1 MFVVLKATHEILNNK
16 IHEIKARI
24 HETKGRH
31 FQKFTKDIH
40 EMIAI
45 RSRKKLTRNLRKI
58 ADIHEIIA
66 MYEVISV
73 IRNS

>member
-1 MFVVLKATHEILNNK
+1 MFVVLKTTHEILNNK

-40 EMIAI
+40 EMIAT
-45 RSRKKLTRNLRKI
+45 RSRKKLTR
-58 ADIHEIIA
+58 
-66 MYEVISV
+66 YS
-73 IRNS
+73 RNYSNV

>member
-1 MFVVLKATHEILNNK
+1 M
-16 IHEIKARI
+16 HEIKARI

-45 RSRKKLTRNLRKI
+45 RPIKLTTPRNI
-58 ADIHEIIA
+58 TEILLKFALNITITL
-66 MYEVISV
+66 VIIS
-73 IRNS
+73 